1 MPDPGPLSLECRHAG
16 TPRRADHE
24 SSHAAISH
32 SVVRIHAYAREY
44 NLLRPFQQ
52 SGIGRGV
59 GSGVVVAP
67 GRLGGRGGGATLYVL
82 TCEHVVRNAHDI
94 MLVFPMHGREEH
106 PARLHAL
113 CMETDLALIECVPD
127 ARLNDIG
134 LAPLQLGSSD
144 ELQAG
149 DRVRAFGFPLGQ
161 NALKVTDGVY
171 SGYQDSYLQ
180 HSSPISKGNSGG
192 PLLDAAGRV
201 VGINSKG
208 VSGADASNVGYAVPA
223 RMAQVLFQDIRAHAP
238 ARAGPARPSQCT
250 RPRPRSSKGALKR
263 RCWWRRISEGPR
275 P

>member
-1 MPDPGPLSLECRHAG
+1 MTALARSPGVPPRGRRGPG
-16 TPRRADHE
+16 TPDAS
-24 SSHAAISH
+24 SSHAAVSH

-67 GRLGGRGGGATLYVL
+67 DRLGGGGGATLYVL

-113 CMETDLALIECVPD
+113 CMETDLAVVACDCDP
-127 ARLNDIG
+127 AM
-134 LAPLQLGSSD
+134 LAAAGIRPLPLGSAD
-144 ELQAG
+144 QLEPG

-223 RMAQVLFQDIRAHAP
+223 RMAEVLFQAISAHGGG
-238 ARAGPARPSQCT
+238 GPAP
-250 RPRPRSSKGALKR
+250 G
-263 RCWWRRISEGPR
+263 RC
-275 P
+275 